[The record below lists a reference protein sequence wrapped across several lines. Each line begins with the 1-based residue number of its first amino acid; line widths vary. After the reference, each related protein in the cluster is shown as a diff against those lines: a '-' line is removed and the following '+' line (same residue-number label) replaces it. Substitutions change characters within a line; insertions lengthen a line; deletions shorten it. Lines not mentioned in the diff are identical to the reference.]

1 MEDKYS
7 LMSDQ
12 QLKEEACKKTKKGA
26 YRKNAIC
33 AQKELW
39 ERNHWKMENDLEYR
53 IAIREGETDRTIEDM
68 QYNG

>member
-1 MEDKYS
+1 MEEKYG

-12 QLKEEACKKTKKGA
+12 QLKEEARKKTKKGA
-26 YRKNAIC
+26 YKKTAIC

-39 ERNHWKMENDLEYR
+39 ERNYWVMENDLEYEM
-53 IAIREGETDRTIEDM
+53 AIRDCETDRTIEDM